1 VYLWVP
7 DNGDPH
13 LLPCCGYL
21 LWRSTGL
28 NTDSCSPPWGHH
40 HDHQANSEDLHQ
52 QNQSTRRLVEVP
64 IRNSLLRPN
73 QFPSGL
79 PAIRSRRV
87 STSKLCTESRLVLF
101 PFRISSHQP
110 PSCPCSG
117 RPSHLAVVQVVSVW
131 DSSLSQSRVVVSVFC
146 VESSLHATAGGEHY
160 KSQVDKR
167 IMLPKKRL
175 CSFHRDQSK
184 VINCCTRVLRM
195 KGQYLIFVPHAQ
207 ASLH

>member
-79 PAIRSRRV
+79 PARRSRRV
-87 STSKLCTESRLVLF
+87 STSKLYTESRLVLF
-101 PFRISSHQP
+101 SDSDFKSSASKLSMLGKTIA
-110 PSCPCSG
+110 PSCCPG
-117 RPSHLAVVQVVSVW
+117 RFCLGLFSKSK
-131 DSSLSQSRVVVSVFC
+131 SSCRLRLSCGELSPRNSRW
-146 VESSLHATAGGEHY
+146 
-160 KSQVDKR
+160 
-167 IMLPKKRL
+167 
-175 CSFHRDQSK
+175 
-184 VINCCTRVLRM
+184 
-195 KGQYLIFVPHAQ
+195 
-207 ASLH
+207 